1 MKPRH
6 IIETL
11 NEFDGM
17 NSKGHY
23 NFLILIRIG
32 IKAIRHCGYGG

>member
-1 MKPRH
+1 MKPRD

-11 NEFDGM
+11 KVFDGM

-23 NFLILIRIG
+23 NFSIVIRIR
-32 IKAIRHCGYGG
+32 IKAIRHCGYGR